1 MYEPADLTMEAHEM
15 INDVIMSVK
24 GPYPPFPK
32 KINLADLATLV
43 EEVWDDDFDWFYV
56 CYQYL
61 IPINHYP

>member
-43 EEVWDDDFDWFYV
+43 EEVWDDDFD
-56 CYQYL
+56 
-61 IPINHYP
+61 